1 MGEMKEKILLIDGH
15 SMLNRGFYGL
25 PLLTNSNGV
34 HTNAVL
40 GFLNIMLK
48 VISEENPDYI
58 TVAFDEHAPTF
69 RHEMYEAYKGTRH
82 AMPDELREQ
91 VPIIKDVLDSMNIKI
106 ISKPGLEADDI
117 IGTISR
123 IAMRDGREAVILSG
137 DRDLLQLATEDTVK
151 IRLPHT
157 SKGETT
163 VDILYA
169 KDVEDK
175 YGVTPE
181 GIIELKALMGDSSD
195 NIPGVPKIGEK
206 TGVSLVQQY
215 GNIENLKEH
224 ISEISKKSI
233 RETLEQNFDMAVL
246 SKKLATINTSA
257 DIDFSWEQ
265 AKVGELFNGVA
276 YEKFSVL
283 ELKSL
288 FKYFDD
294 ATANAVQSQARHDF
308 KDVSDLGEIEDIF
321 ARLKKADKAGIAFD
335 GEASY
340 IVMSDDELYRI
351 GISGFASPM
360 YMKAHIESALSDGA
374 GIYYTTDIKSQLDA
388 LRIHYSPRLKDL
400 LLIDYLLNPLIDDY
414 SVPEE
419 TSEKA
424 YKAYSMGEAKY
435 VELEK
440 AGMDKLFNDVEMPL
454 AFVLHDMEQEGIRA
468 SKEALLEISAELDKA
483 VRALE
488 QEIYADAGEEFNINS
503 PKQLG
508 VILFE
513 KLGMPYGKKTKSGY
527 STAADVLDKL
537 AEDQPIVRKI
547 LEYRSVYKLKNTYTD
562 SLADYIDG
570 TGRIHSTFNQT
581 VTATGRLSSADPNL
595 QNIPIRT
602 ERGRELRKVFI
613 PREGYTFTDADY
625 SQIEL
630 RILASLSGDEKLI
643 EAFKAGQDIHASTAS
658 HVFNVPYD
666 EVTSEMRRNA
676 KAVNFGIVYGISSFG
691 LSENLSISRKEAKDY
706 IDQYFETFPGV
717 KGYLDGLVS
726 SAKKDGYAVTYFG
739 RRRPIPEL
747 KESNFMRRQ
756 FGERVAMN
764 MPVQGTAADIMK
776 IAMVRVHDMLNE
788 AHLESRLI
796 LQIHDELLIETAPGE
811 EEQVKK
817 ILLDGM
823 MGAASLDVPLEVDVN
838 TGKDFYEAH

>member
-1 MGEMKEKILLIDGH
+1 MKEKILLIDGH

-25 PLLTNSNGV
+25 PLLTNSKGV

-48 VISEENPDYI
+48 VISEEQPDYI

-69 RHEMYEAYKGTRH
+69 RHEMYAAYKGTRH
-82 AMPDELREQ
+82 AMPDELKEQ
-91 VPIIKDVLDSMNIKI
+91 VPIIKDVLRSMDIRI
-106 ISKPGLEADDI
+106 ISKPSLEADDI

-123 IAMRDGREAVILSG
+123 IAIRDGKEAVILSG
-137 DRDLLQLATEDTVK
+137 DRDLLQLATKDTVK

-169 KDVEDK
+169 DDVEAK

-181 GIIELKALMGDSSD
+181 GIVELKALMGDSSD

-206 TGVSLVQQY
+206 TGVALVRQY
-215 GNIENLKEH
+215 GSIENLKEH
-224 ISEISKKSI
+224 IPEITKKSI
-233 RETLEQNFDMAVL
+233 RESLEQNFDMAVL
-246 SKKLATINTSA
+246 SKRLATIDTASSIEF
-257 DIDFSWEQ
+257 DWDG
-265 AKVGELFNGVA
+265 AKKGDLFGREA
-276 YEKFSVL
+276 YEKFNEL
-283 ELKSL
+283 ELRSL
-288 FKYFDD
+288 FKYFDEE
-294 ATANAVQSQARHDF
+294 TAESVKSESRLDYQS
-308 KDVSDLGEIEDIF
+308 VTDLGEAEDVF
-321 ARLKKADKAGIAFD
+321 AYLKKTDVAGIAFD
-335 GEASY
+335 EDGFYAATGEDKAY
-340 IVMSDDELYRI
+340 HIEA
-351 GISGFASPM
+351 GGFISPM
-360 YMKAHIESALSDGA
+360 YLKAHIESMVSEGQ
-374 GIYYTTDIKSQLDA
+374 GIYYTYDIKSQLA
-388 LRIHYSPRLKDL
+388 FINISYGERLRDV
-400 LLIDYLLNPLIDDY
+400 LLIDYLNNPLIDDY
-414 SVPEE
+414 DVPEAA
-419 TSEKA
+419 SEKA
-424 YKAYSMGEAKY
+424 YKAYVRGASEYLRLEESGMG
-435 VELEK
+435 
-440 AGMDKLFNDVEMPL
+440 KLFNEIEMPL
-454 AFVLHDMEQEGIRA
+454 AFVLFDMEREGIRA
-468 SKEALLEISAELDKA
+468 SKEALLSISEELDKDI
-483 VRALE
+483 RSFE
-488 QEIYADAGEEFNINS
+488 QEIYKDAGEEFNINS

-513 KLGMPYGKKTKSGY
+513 KLGLPGGKRTKSGY

-547 LEYRSVYKLKNTYTD
+547 LNYRSVYKLKNTYTD
-562 SLADYIDG
+562 SLADYIDEG
-570 TGRIHSTFNQT
+570 GRIHSTFNQT

-595 QNIPIRT
+595 QNIPIRA

-613 PREGYTFTDADY
+613 PREGFTFTDADY

-643 EAFKAGQDIHASTAS
+643 EAFNAGQDIHASTAA
-658 HVFNVPYD
+658 HVFHVDYD
-666 EVTSEMRRNA
+666 DVTPQMRRNA

-691 LSENLSISRKEAKDY
+691 LSENLSISRKEAKEY

-717 KGYLDGLVS
+717 KQYLDGLVS
-726 SAKKDGYAVTYFG
+726 SAKKSGAAVTYFG
-739 RRRPIPEL
+739 RKRPIPEL

-776 IAMVRVHDMLNE
+776 IAMVRVHDMLFE
-788 AHLESRLI
+788 GGLRSRLI

-811 EEQVKK
+811 EERVKE

-823 MGAASLDVPLEVDVN
+823 MGACSLAVPLEVDVN

>member
-1 MGEMKEKILLIDGH
+1 MKEKILLIDGH

-25 PLLTNSNGV
+25 PILTNSKGV

-48 VISEENPDYI
+48 VISEEEPDYI

-91 VPIIKDVLDSMNIKI
+91 VPLIKDVLAAMDIEI
-106 ISKPGLEADDI
+106 ISKEGLEADDI

-123 IAMRDGREAVILSG
+123 IAMKDGKEAVILSG
-137 DRDLLQLATEDTVK
+137 DRDLLQLATKDTVK

-169 KDVEDK
+169 DDVEAK

-195 NIPGVPKIGEK
+195 NIPGVPKIGER

-215 GNIENLKEH
+215 GSIENLREH
-224 ISEISKKSI
+224 IPEISKKSI
-233 RETLEQNFDMAVL
+233 RETLEQNFDLAVL
-246 SKKLATINTSA
+246 SKKLATIDTSA
-257 DIDFSWEQ
+257 DIDFSWSRAQ
-265 AKVGELFNGVA
+265 KGDLFNASA
-276 YEKFSVL
+276 YDKFNEL

-288 FKYFDD
+288 FKYFDEST
-294 ATANAVQSQARHDF
+294 TAAAAEASRHDF
-308 KDVSDLGEIEDIF
+308 EEVTDLGEIEDIF
-321 ARLKKADKAGIAFD
+321 AEIKRNDRAGLAFD
-335 GEASY
+335 EDGAYLAMASGRLCH
-340 IVMSDDELYRI
+340 IR
-351 GISGFASPM
+351 ISGFVSPM
-360 YMKAHIESALSDGA
+360 YLRAHLESVIREGQ
-374 GIYYTTDIKSQLDA
+374 GHYYTYDIKKQLNA
-388 LRIHYSPRLKDL
+388 CSIGYGERLRDVL
-400 LLIDYLLNPLIDDY
+400 LMDYLLNPLIDDY

-419 TSEKA
+419 ASERA
-424 YKAYSMGEAKY
+424 YEALKKGPEAYERLA
-435 VELEK
+435 ELH
-440 AGMDKLFNDVEMPL
+440 MDKLFTEVEMPL
-454 AFVLHDMEQEGIRA
+454 AFVLFEMEQEGIRA
-468 SKEALLEISAELDKA
+468 SKEALLEISAGLDKDIK
-483 VRALE
+483 ALE
-488 QEIYADAGEEFNINS
+488 QEIYNDAGEEFNINS

-513 KLGMPYGKKTKSGY
+513 KLGLPGGKKTKSGY
-527 STAADVLDKL
+527 STAADVLEKL
-537 AEDQPIVRKI
+537 AEEQPIVRKI

-562 SLADYIDG
+562 SLADYIDEG
-570 TGRIHSTFNQT
+570 GRIHSTFNQT

-602 ERGRELRKVFI
+602 ERGRKLRRVFI
-613 PREGYTFTDADY
+613 PREGYSFTDADY

-630 RILASLSGDEKLI
+630 RILAALSGDQKLI
-643 EAFKAGQDIHASTAS
+643 DAFRAGQDIHASTAA
-658 HVFNVPYD
+658 HVFHVDYED
-666 EVTSEMRRNA
+666 VTPQMRRNA

-717 KGYLDGLVS
+717 KSYLDELVA
-726 SAKKDGYAVTYFG
+726 SAKKDGAAVTYFG

-776 IAMVRVHDMLNE
+776 IAMVRVHDMLKE
-788 AHLESRLI
+788 KGLGSKLI
-796 LQIHDELLIETAPGE
+796 LQIHDELLIETALGE
-811 EEQVKK
+811 EEAVKQ
-817 ILLDGM
+817 ILLEGM
-823 MGAASLDVPLEVDVN
+823 MGAAALAVPLEVDVN

>member
-1 MGEMKEKILLIDGH
+1 
-15 SMLNRGFYGL
+15 MLNRGFYGL
-25 PLLTNSNGV
+25 PLLSNSKGV

-48 VISEENPDYI
+48 VISEEEPDYI

-82 AMPDELREQ
+82 AMPDELKEQ
-91 VPIIKDVLDSMNIKI
+91 VPIIKDVLGSMGIEL
-106 ISKPGLEADDI
+106 ISKEGLEADDI

-137 DRDLLQLATEDTVK
+137 DRDLLQLVTKDSVK

-169 KDVEDK
+169 DDVVEK

-206 TGVSLVQQY
+206 TGVGLVQQY
-215 GNIENLKEH
+215 KTIENLKEH
-224 ISEISKKSI
+224 IPEITKKSI
-233 RETLEQNFDMAVL
+233 RETLEQNFDLAVL

-257 DIDFSWEQ
+257 DIDFSWDR
-265 AKVGELFNGVA
+265 ASFGELFNPEA
-276 YEKFSVL
+276 YDRFREL

-288 FKYFDD
+288 YRYFDGSM
-294 ATANAVQSQARHDF
+294 VQAASAAGHDF
-308 KDVSDLGEIEDIF
+308 EEITDLGEAEEIF
-321 ARLKKADKAGIAFD
+321 ALLKRSETAGISFD
-335 GEASY
+335 ESGIYTALPG
-340 IVMSDDELYRI
+340 DRLYHI
-351 GISGFASPM
+351 GLNGFISPM
-360 YMKAHIESALSDGA
+360 YLKAHLQSLVREGQ
-374 GIYYTTDIKSQLDA
+374 GFYYTFDIKKQLKAIRIDQGDR
-388 LRIHYSPRLKDL
+388 LRDV
-400 LLIDYLLNPLIDDY
+400 LIADYLLNPLLDDY
-414 SVPEE
+414 SMPEE
-419 TSEKA
+419 ISERAFAAMEKGPGA
-424 YKAYSMGEAKY
+424 YERLK
-435 VELEK
+435 EL
-440 AGMDKLFNDVEMPL
+440 GMDKLFDEVEMPL
-454 AFVLHDMEQEGIRA
+454 AFVLFDMEQEGIRA
-468 SKEALLEISAELDKA
+468 SREALLEISAELDKDI
-483 VRALE
+483 RALE
-488 QEIYADAGEEFNINS
+488 KEIYADAGEEFNINS

-508 VILFE
+508 GILFE
-513 KLGMPYGKKTKSGY
+513 KLGLPGGKKTKSGY
-527 STAADVLDKL
+527 STAADVLEKL
-537 AEDQPIVRKI
+537 AGEQPIVRKI

-562 SLADYIDG
+562 SLADYIDEN
-570 TGRIHSTFNQT
+570 GRIHSTFNQT

-602 ERGRELRKVFI
+602 ERGRELRRVFI
-613 PREGYTFTDADY
+613 PREGFSFTDADY

-630 RILASLSGDEKLI
+630 RILASLSGDQKLI
-643 EAFKAGQDIHASTAS
+643 EAFKAGQDIHASTAA
-658 HVFNVPYD
+658 HVFHVDYAD
-666 EVTSEMRRNA
+666 VTPQMRRNA

-691 LSENLSISRKEAKDY
+691 LSENLSISRKEAKEY

-717 KGYLDGLVS
+717 KSYLDGLVA
-726 SAKKDGYAVTYFG
+726 SAKKEGAAVTFFG

-776 IAMVRVHDMLNE
+776 TAMVRVHDMLRE
-788 AHLESRLI
+788 RKLGSRLI

-811 EEQVKK
+811 EEAVKQ
-817 ILLDGM
+817 ILLEGM
-823 MGAASLDVPLEVDVN
+823 MGAAELAVPLEVDVN

>member
-1 MGEMKEKILLIDGH
+1 MREKILLIDGH

-25 PLLTNSNGV
+25 PLMTNSKGC

-48 VISEENPDYI
+48 VISEEEPDYL

-69 RHEMYEAYKGTRH
+69 RHEIYEAYKGTRH
-82 AMPDELREQ
+82 AMPDELKEQ
-91 VPIIKDVLDSMNIKI
+91 VPLIKEVLAAMGIGI
-106 ISKPGLEADDI
+106 ISKASFEADDI
-117 IGTISR
+117 LGTISR
-123 IAMRDGREAVILSG
+123 IAIRDGKDAVILSG

-163 VDILYA
+163 VDMFYA
-169 KDVEDK
+169 ADVKEK

-206 TGVSLVQQY
+206 TGVALVQEY
-215 GNIENLKEH
+215 GTIENLKEH

-233 RETLEQNFDMAVL
+233 RESLEQNFDLAVL
-246 SKKLATINTSA
+246 SKRLATIDLNA
-257 DIDFSWEQ
+257 DIDFSWD
-265 AKVGELFNGVA
+265 AARKGDLFNEEA
-276 YEKFSVL
+276 YRIFEEL

-294 ATANAVQSQARHDF
+294 ETASMAKADSRPEFETVA
-308 KDVSDLGEIEDIF
+308 DLGVMEDIF
-321 ARLKKADKAGIAFD
+321 AKAKRAGSAGVAFD
-335 GEASY
+335 EGGICIAL
-340 IVMSDDELYRI
+340 SDDALYRI
-351 GISGFASPM
+351 EAGGFASPM
-360 YMKAHIESALSDGA
+360 YLAAHLQSMLDDGE
-374 GIYYTTDIKSQLDA
+374 GFYYTMDIKSQLAVMD
-388 LRIHYSPRLKDL
+388 IKYSPKIRDL

-414 SVPEE
+414 NVPESAE
-419 TSEKA
+419 EKA
-424 YKAYSMGEAKY
+424 YAAMRRGEKSFA
-435 VELEK
+435 ELQE
-440 AGMDKLFNDVEMPL
+440 AGMQKLFEDVEMPL
-454 AFVLHDMEQEGIRA
+454 AFVLFDMEREGIRA
-468 SKEALLEISAELDKA
+468 SKEELVKISGELAKDIAEC
-483 VRALE
+483 E
-488 QEIYADAGEEFNINS
+488 QEIYKDAGGEFNINS

-508 VILFE
+508 EVLFG
-513 KLGMPYGKKTKSGY
+513 KMGLPGGKKTKSGY
-527 STAADVLDKL
+527 STAADVLEKL
-537 AEDQPIVRKI
+537 APKQPVVRKI

-562 SLADYIDG
+562 ALTDYIDEN
-570 TGRIHSTFNQT
+570 GRIHSTFNQT

-602 ERGRELRKVFI
+602 ERGRGLRKVFI
-613 PREGYTFTDADY
+613 PKDGCTFTDADY

-643 EAFKAGQDIHASTAS
+643 AAFREGLDIHSSTAS
-658 HVFNVPYD
+658 HVFHVPYD
-666 EVTSEMRRNA
+666 EVTPQMRRNA

-691 LSENLSISRKEAKDY
+691 LSENLSISRQEAKEY
-706 IDQYFETFPGV
+706 IDQYFETFPQV
-717 KGYLDGLVS
+717 KKYLDGLVA
-726 SAKKDGYAVTYFG
+726 SARETGAAVTFFG

-747 KESNFMRRQ
+747 KDSNFMRRQ

-776 IAMVRVHDMLNE
+776 TAMVRVYGMLRDKGLN
-788 AHLESRLI
+788 SKLI

-811 EEQVKK
+811 EEEVKS
-817 ILLDGM
+817 ILREGM
-823 MGAASLDVPLEVDVN
+823 MNAASLAVPLEVDIN
-838 TGKDFYEAH
+838 TGRDFYEAH